1 MRLHSFVRWTKKL
14 VSCALP
20 GALTLGVMHSGLV
33 YAEDYPVRPI
43 RIVVPFAAG
52 GTSDLV
58 TRIVGQAL
66 GAELKTAVVIDN
78 RPGAGGNIGSEL
90 VAQAAPDGYT
100 LLMGTVATHGINASL
115 YKKLPF
121 DPVKDF
127 APVSLVAST
136 PSVLEVN
143 PSLPIHSVQEL
154 IAYAKAHPGK
164 LNFGSAGNGSSHHLA
179 GELFK
184 SMTGVQ
190 MTHVPYRGTAA
201 AVTDTVGGQVQVIF
215 DTLPSAMPFVK
226 SGQLRPLAV
235 TSAKRDPSLP
245 DLPTLDESGLSGY
258 EVGSWYGLLAP
269 AHTPPDIVQKLSA
282 LVAQIVRRP
291 DIQQKLSAQGATPVG
306 DTPDEFAAHIQKE
319 LKKWAPVVKASGAQV
334 D

>member
-1 MRLHSFVRWTKKL
+1 MNRSARAPLASRI
-14 VSCALP
+14 AL
-20 GALTLGVMHSGLV
+20 AAACTLGLLSSV
-33 YAEDYPVRPI
+33 AAAPAAADYPNNPI

-58 TRIVGQAL
+58 TRILAQAM
-66 GAELKTAVVIDN
+66 GAELRVPVIVDN

-90 VAQAAPDGYT
+90 VARSAPDGYT
-100 LLMGTVATHGINASL
+100 LLMGTVATHGINVSL
-115 YKKLPF
+115 YKSMPF

-127 APVSLVAST
+127 APISLVAST

-143 PSLPIHSVQEL
+143 PSLPVKSVADL

-164 LNFGSAGNGSSHHLA
+164 LYFGSAGNGSSHHLA
-179 GELFK
+179 GELFD
-184 SMTGVQ
+184 SMAGVK

-201 AVTDTVGGQVQVIF
+201 AVTDTMGGQVQVIF

-226 SGQLRPLAV
+226 SGQLRALAV
-235 TSAKRDPSLP
+235 TSAKRDPALP
-245 DLPTLDESGLSGY
+245 DLPTLAEAGLPGY

-269 AHTPPDIVQKLSA
+269 AGTPPAIVDKIGKV
-282 LVAQIVRRP
+282 VAGIVHRP
-291 DIQQKLSAQGATPVG
+291 DIQQKLQAQGATAVG
-306 DTPDEFAAHIQKE
+306 GTPAEFAAHIASE
-319 LKKWAPVVKASGAQV
+319 IRKWRPVVQASGARV

>member
-1 MRLHSFVRWTKKL
+1 MKLDSFAGFRLVTTL
-14 VSCALP
+14 ALCALGSSAAHADDFP
-20 GALTLGVMHSGLV
+20 TH
-33 YAEDYPVRPI
+33 PI

-66 GAELKTAVVIDN
+66 GTELKVAVIVDN

-90 VAQAAPDGYT
+90 VARAAPDGYT
-100 LLMGTVATHGINASL
+100 LLMGTVATHGINATL
-115 YKKLPF
+115 YKKMPF

-143 PSLPIHSVQEL
+143 PSLPVKSVQEL
-154 IAYAKAHPGK
+154 IAYAKSNPGK
-164 LNFGSAGNGSSHHLA
+164 LYFGSAGNGSSHHLA
-179 GELFK
+179 GELFDT
-184 SMTGVQ
+184 MAGVK

-201 AVTDTVGGQVQVIF
+201 ANTDIIAGQIQVIF

-226 SGQLRPLAV
+226 SGQLRALAV
-235 TSAKRDPSLP
+235 SSLQRDPSLP
-245 DLPTLDESGLSGY
+245 NLPTLAESGLPGY

-269 AHTPPDIVQKLSA
+269 AGTPSAIVDKISR
-282 LVAQIVRRP
+282 LVADIVRRP
-291 DIQQKLSAQGATPVG
+291 EIKKKLLEQGATPVG
-306 DTPDEFAAHIQKE
+306 DTPTEFATHIAIE
-319 LKKWAPVVKASGAQV
+319 LKKWAPVVRASGAQV